1 MDIYLV
7 LEISILFQV
16 AALVIAIWLIRVT
29 GRKKAWVLLAAAL
42 TVMVVRRM
50 YTLYSFT
57 GSAAASGINVMEEL
71 IGLTASVLL
80 AAGMAFTVPL
90 IQSIK
95 RSEELQIDINRSLRM
110 FTLSNE
116 AIITATDELT
126 LLQYICRVIF
136 EVGRYRLAWIGYRE
150 QNGGQQVKPV
160 AHAGFMEIG
169 REAMAIDAADSGR
182 GICPVNTAI
191 RTGKPAVCNNT
202 IEDPA
207 YETMRDEAE
216 ELGYHSMISLPLASD
231 GQNFGVLNIYS
242 DKPDSF
248 TLSEVK
254 LLQEMTDD
262 LVYGIKALRAREEH
276 KRIEAALA
284 RSEERVRASIENMP
298 DAFSIYS
305 AARDER
311 GIIRDFQI
319 DYVNAAACTI
329 CGMGADDLAEGRLLD
344 ILPDYRENGLF
355 DEYCKVVETGFPLII
370 EKWSD
375 NRSNFRGSSEE
386 IRTYNIRAV
395 KLEDGL
401 VVAWRDISELERAAE
416 ALRAS
421 EARYLTIFNTAS
433 VPICVEDFSEVK
445 RVLNELKSNGVSD
458 LRQYMDEHP
467 EFEQNAL
474 QKIRIQDVN
483 EAAIKLYEA
492 ENKDELLAT
501 LESIYLPESSPIFR
515 EMLVAMM
522 DEKEFYEGE
531 TVNRTLKGR
540 TLQVWIRI
548 TIPGNDSEFENLLV
562 GIFDLTERRKMEEEL
577 LKTQKLESLGV
588 LAGGIAHDFNN
599 MLTVILG
606 NIVLAKMKLN
616 KNEDVILRLDKAE
629 NAVNR
634 AMELTR
640 NLLTFSKGGELSI
653 KIADIGEL
661 VRDASNFALSGAK
674 SKCNFVIP
682 ADLWPVEVDSGQIRQ
697 VIENL
702 VINADQ
708 SMPSGG
714 TIAVKCE
721 NIPSGFKEMALLKD
735 AGYIRISISDHGLG
749 ISPDIREKIFD
760 PYFSTKNGKSGLG
773 LATSYSIISKHGG
786 QITVE
791 TTGNQGAVFCV
802 YLPVADTQKTE
813 KVFERKTSAG
823 IKRVLVMDDEEEVRE
838 VAEGIL
844 KTIGCEITQAK
855 DGSEAV
861 ELFLNASET
870 GQPFDVVILDLTVSG
885 GMGGKETIKKLLEID
900 KSVKAI
906 VSTGYY
912 NDPVM
917 TEYRK
922 FGFLGALNK
931 PYKLQ
936 ELSELLEAVICGEDV

>member
-16 AALVIAIWLIRVT
+16 TALIIAIWLIRVT
-29 GRKKAWVLLAAAL
+29 GKKKAWILLAAAL
-42 TVMVVRRM
+42 TFMVVRRI
-50 YTLYSFT
+50 YTLYAMSVST
-57 GSAAASGINVMEEL
+57 TVSGIDVTEEM
-71 IGLTASVLL
+71 IGLVAAVLL
-80 AAGMAFTVPL
+80 AAGMAFIVPL

-116 AIITATDELT
+116 AIITATDELI
-126 LLQYICRVIF
+126 LLQYICRVIY
-136 EVGRYRLAWIGYRE
+136 EVGKYRFAWIGYTE
-150 QNGGQQVKPV
+150 QNGRQCVHPV
-160 AHAGFMEIG
+160 AQAGFREIG
-169 REAMAIDAADSGR
+169 REAPVIDWADPGH
-182 GICPVNTAI
+182 GISPVNTAL

-207 YETMRDEAE
+207 YEIRRKEAE

-231 GQNFGVLNIYS
+231 NQSFGVLNIYS
-242 DKPDSF
+242 DRPDSF

-262 LVYGIKALRAREEH
+262 LVYGIKALRARDEH
-276 KRIEAALA
+276 TRIEAALA

-298 DAFSIYS
+298 DAFSIYT
-305 AARDER
+305 AVRDET
-311 GIIRDFQI
+311 GMIRDFRI
-319 DYVNAAACTI
+319 DYVNAAACMI
-329 CGMGADDLAEGRLLD
+329 CGLGASDLAEGHLLE
-344 ILPDYRENGLF
+344 ILPDYRENELF
-355 DEYCKVVETGFPLII
+355 DEYCKVVETGLPLIMGR
-370 EKWSD
+370 WSD
-375 NRSNFRGSSEE
+375 NLGKMGKRAGE

-401 VVAWRDISELERAAE
+401 VVAWRDITELERAAE

-421 EARYLTIFNTAS
+421 EARYLTIFNNAS

-445 RVLNELKSNGVSD
+445 RVLNELKSRGVAD
-458 LRQYMDEHP
+458 LRQYMEEHP

-474 QKIRIQDVN
+474 KKIRIQDVN

-501 LESIYLPESSPIFR
+501 LDSIYLPESSPIFR
-515 EMLVAMM
+515 DMLVAMM
-522 DEKEFYEGE
+522 EEKEFFEGE
-531 TVNRTLKGR
+531 TVHRTLKGKK
-540 TLQVWIRI
+540 LNIWIRI

-562 GIFDLTERRKMEEEL
+562 GIFDTTERRKMEEEL
-577 LKTQKLESLGV
+577 LKAQKLESLGV

-616 KNEDVILRLDKAE
+616 KNEDVILRLNKAE
-629 NAVNR
+629 NAINR

-640 NLLTFSKGGELSI
+640 NLLTFSKVKELSI
-653 KIADIGEL
+653 KTVEIGEL
-661 VRDASNFALSGAK
+661 IRDTASFALSGSK
-674 SKCNFVIP
+674 SKCEFTIP
-682 ADLWPVEVDSGQIRQ
+682 EDLWPVEVDSGQIRQ

-714 TIAVKCE
+714 MIAVKCE
-721 NIPSGFKEMALLKD
+721 NVAMGSKDMSILK
-735 AGYIRISISDHGLG
+735 AAKYIMISISDHGQG
-749 ISPDIREKIFD
+749 ISPEIRDKIFD
-760 PYFSTKNGKSGLG
+760 PYFSTKEGKSGLG

-786 QITVE
+786 QIAAE
-791 TTGNQGAVFCV
+791 SKTGLGSVFNI
-802 YLPVADTQKTE
+802 YLPAADTQKPAKE
-813 KVFERKTSAG
+813 VERKAYTGS
-823 IKRVLVMDDEEEVRE
+823 KRVLVMDDEEEVRE

-844 KTIGCEITQAK
+844 RTIGCEVTQAK
-855 DGSEAV
+855 DGAEAL
-861 ELFLNASET
+861 ELYLKASEME
-870 GQPFDVVILDLTVSG
+870 QPFDVVMLDLTVSG
-885 GMGGKETIKKLLEID
+885 GMGGKETIKKLMEID

-906 VSTGYY
+906 VSTGYS

-917 TEYRK
+917 TKYRK

-936 ELSELLEAVICGEDV
+936 ELSELLDAVITGENL

>member
-1 MDIYLV
+1 MDIYLL

-16 AALVIAIWLIRVT
+16 TALIIAIWLIRVT
-29 GRKKAWVLLAAAL
+29 GKKKAWVLLAAAL
-42 TVMVVRRM
+42 TFMVVRRI
-50 YTLYSFT
+50 YTLYSI
-57 GSAAASGINVMEEL
+57 SASSVVSGFDVTEEL
-71 IGLTASVLL
+71 IGLVAAVLL

-136 EVGRYRLAWIGYRE
+136 EVGKYRFAWIGYTE
-150 QNGGQQVKPV
+150 QNGIQHVHPV
-160 AHAGFMEIG
+160 AQAGFREIG
-169 REAMAIDAADSGR
+169 RDAPVIDGTDPR
-182 GICPVNTAI
+182 HGISPVNTAL
-191 RTGKPAVCNNT
+191 RSCKPAVCNNT
-202 IEDPA
+202 SEDPA
-207 YETMRDEAE
+207 YEAWRKEAE
-216 ELGYHSMISLPLASD
+216 ELGYRSMISLPLAADNQS
-231 GQNFGVLNIYS
+231 FGVLNIYS
-242 DKPDSF
+242 DMPDSF

-276 KRIEAALA
+276 KRIETALA

-305 AARDER
+305 AVRDET
-311 GIIRDFQI
+311 GTITDFRI
-319 DYVNAAACTI
+319 DYVNAAACRI
-329 CGMGADDLAEGRLLD
+329 WGMKAGDLAEGDLLE
-344 ILPDYRENGLF
+344 ILPCYRGNGLF
-355 DEYCKVVETGFPLII
+355 AEYCNVVETGLPLIMGSWADYR
-370 EKWSD
+370 EKSM
-375 NRSNFRGSSEE
+375 NNAGE
-386 IRTYNIRAV
+386 IRVYNIRAV

-401 VVAWRDISELERAAE
+401 VVAWRDITDIERAAA

-445 RVLNELKSNGVSD
+445 RALNALKSCGVTD
-458 LRQYMDEHP
+458 LRQYMEEHP

-474 QKIRIQDVN
+474 KKIRIQDVN

-492 ENKDELLAT
+492 ENKDELLAS

-515 EMLVAMM
+515 DMLVAMM
-522 DEKEFYEGE
+522 DEMEFFEGE
-531 TVNRTLKGR
+531 TVNRTLKGKK
-540 TLQVWIRI
+540 LNVWIRI
-548 TIPGNDSEFENLLV
+548 TIPGSDSEFENLLV
-562 GIFDLTERRKMEEEL
+562 GIFDITERRKMEEEL

-606 NIVLAKMKLN
+606 NIVLAKMRLN
-616 KNEDVILRLDKAE
+616 KDDDVFLRLDKAE
-629 NAVNR
+629 NAINR
-634 AMELTR
+634 AMDLTR
-640 NLLTFSKGGELSI
+640 NLLTISKVGALSI
-653 KIADIGEL
+653 KTVEIGEL
-661 VRDASNFALSGAK
+661 IRDTASFALSGSK
-674 SKCNFVIP
+674 SKCEFAIP
-682 ADLWPVEVDSGQIRQ
+682 EELWPVQADSGQIRQ

-708 SMPSGG
+708 AMPNGG
-714 TIAVKCE
+714 MIDVKCE
-721 NIPSGFKEMALLKD
+721 NIASGSNEMQILKED
-735 AGYIRISISDHGLG
+735 RYIRITISDHGDG

-760 PYFSTKNGKSGLG
+760 PYFSTKEGKSGLG

-786 QITVE
+786 QLAVE
-791 TTGNQGAVFCV
+791 SGAGDGAVFII
-802 YLPVADTQKTE
+802 YLPAADLQMKAMVGVR
-813 KVFERKTSAG
+813 KALSGER
-823 IKRVLVMDDEEEVRE
+823 RVLVMDDEEEVRE

-855 DGSEAV
+855 DGEEAL
-861 ELFLNASET
+861 ELYLKASEM
-870 GQPFDVVILDLTVSG
+870 GRPFDVVMLDLTVSG
-885 GMGGKETIKKLLEID
+885 GMGGKETIKKLMEID
-900 KSVKAI
+900 KKVKAI

-917 TEYRK
+917 TEYK
-922 FGFLGALNK
+922 KYGFLGALNK

-936 ELSELLEAVICGEDV
+936 ELSELLDAVITGENS